1 MTRKSALAL
10 VLALAATAALPGCR
24 SMSSRQSTGTG
35 IGALLGAGAGYAIGK
50 HNGHRGMG
58 ALAGAAVGA
67 MGGYIVGSQG
77 DDAERDRAEAS
88 GSYDRRY
95 PRNRQV
101 VERPVERTVYYS
113 DDPPPCDPRW

>member
-1 MTRKSALAL
+1 MSRMTRIAL
-10 VLALAATAALPGCR
+10 VLAVASTALLPGCR
-24 SMSSRQSTGTG
+24 SMSSRQATGTG
-35 IGALLGAGAGYAIGK
+35 LGALIGAGAGYAIGR

-67 MGGYIVGSQG
+67 MGGWIVGSQG
-77 DDAERDRAEAS
+77 DDAELERGDAS
-88 GSYDRRY
+88 GDYDRRT

-101 VERPVERTVYYS
+101 VEREVYYS